1 MRRGWHP
8 VLEIPA
14 LAAVALLCAWIS
26 NRAASPTRRLSWLPQ
41 RTTLPLVEPAP
52 PMPIPAPAVSTQAAT
67 SPAKQ
72 HLETPAKAKQPPP
85 PESAD
90 WDPAA
95 LLARYPPLKDQPY
108 VELDGDE
115 ARWLQLHGALILDA
129 RRSEVYAAGHI
140 LGARCLPVWED
151 GLSAKIAAL
160 QAAKADPL
168 LPTIVYCAGGD
179 CEDSHILAQK
189 LWMAGFRNLR
199 VYTGGY
205 PDWTARGWP
214 VSRGE
219 AP

>member
-14 LAAVALLCAWIS
+14 FAAAALLCAWIS
-26 NRAASPTRRLSWLPQ
+26 NRAAGPTRRLSWLPQ
-41 RTTLPLVEPAP
+41 PAVLLAHTLAP
-52 PMPIPAPAVSTQAAT
+52 PPPPPAVSAQTGT
-67 SPAKQ
+67 PPAKPRP
-72 HLETPAKAKQPPP
+72 EVPAKAKQLPP
-85 PESAD
+85 PESVN

-95 LLARYPPLKDQPY
+95 LLARYPTLQGQAY
-108 VELDGDE
+108 AEVDGDA

-151 GLSAKIAAL
+151 GLSAKIAEL

-179 CEDSHILAQK
+179 CEDSHLLAQK